1 MLLVDSQSDQINEL
15 RWALEQQGLLVQTRP
30 TEGIPQTLME
40 LQRFDC
46 VILSN
51 VPATAMT
58 LQQMEILRTYVQ
70 DLGGGLVMLGSDQ
83 SFGLGGYYKTTL
95 EEILPVR
102 SNFEKEKEKPNLAMV
117 LVIDK
122 SGSMGGQK
130 IELAKDAAKGTVE
143 LLSPSDQ
150 IGVVAVDGASYWISE
165 LHSAADKA
173 FVMDRVSTLEASGG
187 TNIYPG
193 LNDAY
198 EALQATSAKL
208 KHVILMTDGHSTP
221 GDYEGI
227 VRDLVAARITLSTV
241 ACGTEADQK
250 LLEELAQTGG
260 GRYYLC
266 EDPRSVPQIFAKE
279 TMTAS
284 KSAINELPFLPQL
297 IRPTPVLNGLELDTA
312 PFLLGYV
319 VTRPKPTSEVI
330 LGHRVG

>member
-1 MLLVDSQSDQINEL
+1 M
-15 RWALEQQGLLVQTRP
+15 
-30 TEGIPQTLME
+30 
-40 LQRFDC
+40 
-46 VILSN
+46 
-51 VPATAMT
+51 
-58 LQQMEILRTYVQ
+58 
-70 DLGGGLVMLGSDQ
+70 LGGDQ

-130 IELAKDAAKGTVE
+130 IELAKDAAKGAVE

-165 LHSAADKA
+165 LHSAADKSY
-173 FVMDRVSTLEASGG
+173 VMDRVSTLEASGG

-198 EALQATSAKL
+198 EALNATNAKL
-208 KHVILMTDGHSTP
+208 KHVIVMTDGHSTP

-227 VRDLVAARITLSTV
+227 LRDMVAARITVSTV
-241 ACGTEADQK
+241 ACGTEADQV
-250 LLEELAQTGG
+250 LLQDLAKSGG

-284 KSAINELPFLPQL
+284 KSAINEEPFLPQL
-297 IRPTPVLNGLELDTA
+297 IRPTQVLNGIELDAA

-319 VTRPKPTSEVI
+319 VTRPQGDKRSDTCNRVRRTAAGMVAI
-330 LGHRVG
+330 RVGDERRVYLGCEKSVGRRMAHLAAVRCVLVASNSTCHAQERIERCLCRDRTSFG